1 MKEALKWG
9 AVGVTLVL
17 AACGETGPP
26 AGQQQA
32 DLGTETVARQT
43 ADDVFRGEGDVTAV
57 SGQQVTISHGP
68 VEALGWPAMT
78 MGFKAA
84 APKLLQG
91 INVGDPVSFQ
101 FRQEQG
107 SAVLTSISKAK

>member
-1 MKEALKWG
+1 MKDVLNWG
-9 AVGVTLVL
+9 AASVSLVL
-17 AACGETGPP
+17 AACGDTGTP

-32 DLGTETVARQT
+32 NQGTQTAARQT
-43 ADDVFRGEGDVTAV
+43 TSDVHSGEGDVTAV

-68 VEALGWPAMT
+68 IEALGWPAMT
-78 MGFKAA
+78 MSFKAA
-84 APKLLQG
+84 SPELLQG

-107 SAVLTSISKAK
+107 SAVLTSISKAQ